1 MENMKEKKYIPAFF
15 AKAMLLAF
23 FTYCLTPAL
32 ALAECNGRVPLCSEA
47 LGSEKSGGCS
57 PDKQKNSGLF
67 SSISSGSNINAS
79 CVSSKTKDSCY
90 NSVPTSWTGSYTL
103 MGYRPNGAG
112 GNPKPRNHYG
122 SDLGTGG
129 KTNVLA
135 FAPSDGIIKGW
146 GWAGGGGRTLV
157 FEHTKKCVSSNSK
170 DSKVYSTLFRH
181 LYKIFRTSGG
191 VKKGEKVGVVGGS
204 NSSGG
209 SHCDAVAQGGGKKGG
224 CSPYAIH
231 LHMEV
236 VDGPVNPSS
245 TWIGNKNA
253 LQPSCG
259 GLAAL
264 CGECNSGT
272 NTCDKKQKSATNG
285 PGATGD
291 EANYANDGESSE
303 AESNCN
309 LEQYLNKESCTSC
322 GIFKIIFNSAS
333 AIAAT
338 AMKKLAG
345 PSKNLVL
352 IGFSIWLA
360 IYILKQI
367 ASAQAAK
374 PGDMLKGIILQGTR
388 VAVVVFI
395 LQGAFYEVLNLTL
408 NPVMQT
414 GLSFSQLVNTT
425 SSKKVD
431 HCPKSADFMQG
442 IMGYDDGLSNT
453 SVGGLPH
460 SLGSSIICSIKTLED
475 NVGTLAALGNY
486 SSCIAFHDKAL
497 WDGILPHLGYLTTG
511 WFLWLVGIILLLAM
525 PWCLIDCILQLC
537 IAAAMMPCAIAAYA
551 FKPTAKYISTVWNFF
566 MNAMFNLVF
575 MSIVIFIIN
584 FMFLDW
590 IGIKDGDLSNFDPAR
605 FVTAG
610 GGGLAW
616 WGLDAFK
623 VLAACF
629 LFWCFFGEA
638 AKMANNFANGSGLNI
653 GKPVGS
659 IPAQMAKAGAKG
671 AGHLLGKAAKATG
684 EAANSLAGNWAR
696 SKVNQAKGM
705 AMSAMGGRKIRDEN
719 GKVIGYQSRFKIP
732 GFTQTRTVMKDANGV
747 WTQTKE
753 THQKTAADKAFKPM
767 KDANGNTT
775 WAVKTGGVGPFAKYE
790 QMTKTTDPETGNSVY
805 TSKDGKSR
813 LVVDKEGNILQYQ
826 RKKDKTMQTEHR
838 PGSVRTTND
847 SLMKKRVMT
856 DANGNVIGTDI
867 EFQNVSA
874 QYLVNKDGSTN
885 MHAFNQIMNGVS
897 AENKADAMA
906 AMVGMHMAARGQS
919 LDNRFKNREV
929 AMDKNGGVT
938 ITQTNRDGSQ
948 QIITASMV
956 NGQMVISNKTT
967 DAKGNIT
974 IQKSN
979 GVQNKTST
987 YTRQKDG
994 SYIES
999 TKYSFTDEAHSRS
1012 RITSPLDKNGAWGY
1026 GIDPQKAM
1034 AGFSKEEFDE
1044 HLKQLKQGG
1053 LFQKQFTAE
1062 EMKDLANGKKV
1073 AGKELLDRFTE
1084 ADKKD
1089 KQNSSDKDKGENK
1102 AAQMEY
1108 ELARLEDEY
1117 QKLQTQSLKIK
1128 NDYKNA
1134 QYARDIAKA
1143 KLDRAK
1149 ATANSTKSPR
1159 DIEALNKANEEYLN
1173 AVDRC
1178 NKLSDASIKIKESSA
1193 NLFEKISNLTIAH
1206 DKLKN
1211 QEAAEEKEKRGN
1223 NENENSKN
1231 KK

>member
-32 ALAECNGRVPLCSEA
+32 ALAECNGRVPECKNVENSCRLK
-47 LGSEKSGGCS
+47 LTNKKSSVKRQG
-57 PDKQKNSGLF
+57 QLF
-67 SSISSGSNINAS
+67 ATSAKDSINAK
-79 CVSSKTKDSCY
+79 CVHNESASGCFNSTPVSKM
-90 NSVPTSWTGSYTL
+90 GSYN
-103 MGYRPNGAG
+103 MPGWRG
-112 GNPKPRNHYG
+112 KRNHMG
-122 SDLGTGG
+122 SDLGAGGSTDVVAYAATSGKVLYSGLAGGSGRILVLEHDKKCSGTTAGG
-129 KTNVLA
+129 K
-135 FAPSDGIIKGW
+135 
-146 GWAGGGGRTLV
+146 
-157 FEHTKKCVSSNSK
+157 
-170 DSKVYSTLFRH
+170 STYCTIYRH
-181 LYKIFRTSGG
+181 LYKVY
-191 VKKGEKVGVVGGS
+191 VKHGAKVDKNQKIGNVGGS
-204 NSSGG
+204 NYNRKTKVL
-209 SHCDAVAQGGGKKGG
+209 CDHPAQQKSCDHKCGDGNCYYDIHLHFEVTDQCPAQGEDGIAKFIFKPACSDIQALCGG
-224 CSPYAIH
+224 CSNN
-231 LHMEV
+231 
-236 VDGPVNPSS
+236 VD
-245 TWIGNKNA
+245 K
-253 LQPSCG
+253 
-259 GLAAL
+259 
-264 CGECNSGT
+264 
-272 NTCDKKQKSATNG
+272 CDKNLSGFTTPDRAQGNES
-285 PGATGD
+285 
-291 EANYANDGESSE
+291 NYAPEGGENGE

-590 IGIKDGDLSNFDPAR
+590 IGIKDGDLSDFDPAR

-610 GGGLAW
+610 GRGLAW
-616 WGLDAFK
+616 WGLGAFK

-653 GKPVGS
+653 GRPVGS

-671 AGHLLGKAAKATG
+671 AGHMLGKAAKATG

-705 AMSAMGGRKIRDEN
+705 AMSAMGGRKLRNEN
-719 GKVIGYQSRFKIP
+719 GEVIGYQSRFKIP

-767 KDANGNTT
+767 KDADGNTT

-805 TSKDGKSR
+805 MSKDGKSR

-856 DANGNVIGTDI
+856 DANGNVIGTDVK
-867 EFQNVSA
+867 FQNVSA

-885 MHAFNQIMNGVS
+885 MHAFNQIMNGVN

-906 AMVGMHMAARGQS
+906 AMAEIHMAARGQS

-929 AMDKNGGVT
+929 TMDKNNSVT

-948 QIITASMV
+948 QVITASMV
-956 NGQMVISNKTT
+956 NGQMIISNKTT

-1026 GIDPQKAM
+1026 GMDPQKAM

-1102 AAQMEY
+1102 AAQMEQ
-1108 ELARLEDEY
+1108 ELARLKDEY

-1149 ATANSTKSPR
+1149 ATANSTKSPG
-1159 DIEALNKANEEYLN
+1159 DIEALNKANAEYLN

-1193 NLFEKISNLTIAH
+1193 NLSEKISNMTVAY

-1211 QEAAEEKEKRGN
+1211 QEAAEGKEKRDN

>member
-47 LGSEKSGGCS
+47 NSCHLRTTN
-57 PDKQKNSGLF
+57 KNSSVRRQGKQF
-67 SSISSGSNINAS
+67 AEPATNKINS
-79 CVSSKTKDSCY
+79 DCVRKESANGCF
-90 NSVPTSWTGSYTL
+90 NSTPVSYVGSYN
-103 MGYRPNGAG
+103 MPGARG
-112 GNPKPRNHYG
+112 SRNHSG
-122 SDLGTGG
+122 SDLGTG
-129 KTNVLA
+129 KRPNVLA
-135 FAPSDGIIKGW
+135 YAAAKGVVTIVKENSN
-146 GWAGGGGRTLV
+146 GSGRTMQIRHPKGCSGGAGDKSY
-157 FEHTKKCVSSNSK
+157 F
-170 DSKVYSTLFRH
+170 YTLYRH
-181 LYKIFRTSGG
+181 LYKISVSGG
-191 VKKGEKVGVVGGS
+191 TSVEKGQTIGVVGGS
-204 NSSGG
+204 NYKSKLCDNPIQKKSCDHKCGDGSGDGNCYYDIHLHFEVTNKDAG
-209 SHCDAVAQGGGKKGG
+209 SADGRAENIYKPACSNIQALCGG
-224 CSPYAIH
+224 CSNN
-231 LHMEV
+231 
-236 VDGPVNPSS
+236 VDKCPKTLGSS
-245 TWIGNKNA
+245 GD
-253 LQPSCG
+253 G
-259 GLAAL
+259 
-264 CGECNSGT
+264 
-272 NTCDKKQKSATNG
+272 KS
-285 PGATGD
+285 ATGD
-291 EANYANDGESSE
+291 EANYANDGENGE

-590 IGIKDGDLSNFDPAR
+590 IGIKDGDLSDFDPAR

-616 WGLDAFK
+616 WGLGAFK

-653 GKPVGS
+653 GRPVGS

-671 AGHLLGKAAKATG
+671 AGHMLGKAAKATG

-696 SKVNQAKGM
+696 SKVNQAKGI
-705 AMSAMGGRKIRDEN
+705 AMSAMGGRKLRNEN
-719 GKVIGYQSRFKIP
+719 GEVVGYQSRFKIP

-767 KDANGNTT
+767 KDADGNTT

-805 TSKDGKSR
+805 MSKDGKSR

-856 DANGNVIGTDI
+856 DANGNVIGTDVK
-867 EFQNVSA
+867 FQNVSA

-885 MHAFNQIMNGVS
+885 MHAFNQIMNGVN

-906 AMVGMHMAARGQS
+906 AMVGIHMAARGQS

-929 AMDKNGGVT
+929 TMDKNNGVT

-948 QIITASMV
+948 QVITASMV

-1012 RITSPLDKNGAWGY
+1012 RISSPLDKNGAWGY
-1026 GIDPQKAM
+1026 GMDPQKAM

-1102 AAQMEY
+1102 AAQMEQ
-1108 ELARLEDEY
+1108 ELARLKDEY

-1149 ATANSTKSPR
+1149 ATANSTKSPG
-1159 DIEALNKANEEYLN
+1159 DIEALNKANAEYLN

-1193 NLFEKISNLTIAH
+1193 NLSEKISNMTIAH

-1211 QEAAEEKEKRGN
+1211 QEAAEGKEKRDN
-1223 NENENSKN
+1223 NENENSKR
-1231 KK
+1231 